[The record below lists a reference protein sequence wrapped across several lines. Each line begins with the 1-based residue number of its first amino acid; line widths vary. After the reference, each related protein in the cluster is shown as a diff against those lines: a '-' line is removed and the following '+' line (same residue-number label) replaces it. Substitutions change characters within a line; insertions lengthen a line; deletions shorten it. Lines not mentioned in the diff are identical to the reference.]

1 MKNVSVCVFV
11 LKEQDDAWSGTSFHM
26 TEKASKHV
34 WQWKKCAQLIS
45 AQTHTHTHS
54 SDGSQTL
61 SHFLQTHT
69 HTHYS
74 HTVSLSHI
82 KPCCIVR
89 VVARRQIPN
98 LLKQRD
104 LLLISKPVCRERKG
118 RVKERG
124 KEGWGWGM
132 GALRDKKA
140 SLPRTKAFALS
151 RKKSTDSSVSC
162 FDINSAS
169 QKILQGM
176 AIRIHSIVGA
186 KWLCS
191 TILHLF
197 KMKLFLRRN
206 MRVTAAAKKTFRI
219 HRRKCN
225 WGLLYFGIHVSG

>member
-1 MKNVSVCVFV
+1 
-11 LKEQDDAWSGTSFHM
+11 
-26 TEKASKHV
+26 
-34 WQWKKCAQLIS
+34 
-45 AQTHTHTHS
+45 
-54 SDGSQTL
+54 
-61 SHFLQTHT
+61 
-69 HTHYS
+69 
-74 HTVSLSHI
+74 
-82 KPCCIVR
+82 
-89 VVARRQIPN
+89 
-98 LLKQRD
+98 
-104 LLLISKPVCRERKG
+104 
-118 RVKERG
+118 
-124 KEGWGWGM
+124 M

-176 AIRIHSIVGA
+176 AILIHSIVGA

-225 WGLLYFGIHVSG
+225 WGLLYFGIHVRIELKPKPLY